1 MVLKTLVKLDGYI
14 FVYAKIELLAF
25 KRKLRNNNIPYDCDN
40 EYFRPNKQSSLYAI
54 DRERR
59 LENKILNTK
68 GIFCIKYGQELNC
81 RRVRKDT

>member
-1 MVLKTLVKLDGYI
+1 MIVIMSILD
-14 FVYAKIELLAF
+14 
-25 KRKLRNNNIPYDCDN
+25 
-40 EYFRPNKQSSLYAI
+40 QYAI

>member
-1 MVLKTLVKLDGYI
+1 MVLKTLVKPDGYI

-25 KRKLRNNNIPYDCDN
+25 KRKLRNNNIP
-40 EYFRPNKQSSLYAI
+40 YAI